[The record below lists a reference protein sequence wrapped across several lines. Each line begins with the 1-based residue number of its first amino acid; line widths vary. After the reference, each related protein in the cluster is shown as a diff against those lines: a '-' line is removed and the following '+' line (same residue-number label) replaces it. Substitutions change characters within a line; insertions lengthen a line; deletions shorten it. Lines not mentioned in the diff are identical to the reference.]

1 MPVIDP
7 SISFD
12 PRNMPQATIIG
23 TTDMTTIMVMIMIMT
38 STRIETAI
46 TTTMTEPVLAPRCRQ
61 HQSACRPVLKRMLS
75 FVAGTGGGVD
85 SSMTS

>member
-1 MPVIDP
+1 
-7 SISFD
+7 
-12 PRNMPQATIIG
+12 MPQATIIG
-23 TTDMTTIMVMIMIMT
+23 TTDMTTIMVMIMIMIMIMT

-75 FVAGTGGGVD
+75 LVAGTGGGVD